1 MQHLGCCQ
9 KQKLCIESSLEKQS
23 YVVRDFHTRSYYRI
37 PFYLR
42 RIPMKRVHGFTLAFC
57 LSALLAAGASLAGNT
72 LRVATMGEPASLD
85 PHKVSGTWEN
95 YVVGDM
101 FVGLTTED
109 PTSKAVPGVAESWTI
124 SEDGKTYVFKLRKS
138 AWSDGVALTA
148 KDFVFSMQRIL
159 LPETAAEYAS
169 LLYIIEGAEAVNT
182 GKAGPDTLAVKAQDD
197 FTLEIK
203 LTGPAP
209 YFLELLTHY
218 TAYPVPQHILDVH
231 GKMWTKPENMVV
243 NGPYKLVEWLPNTH
257 VKLTKNDKWWGAET
271 LQIDDITFYTQEDRA
286 AVQKRFRAGEIDV
299 AMDFASDQIGWLKE
313 NLPEETRIAPY
324 MGVYYYPINSSK
336 EPFTDVRIRK
346 ALSMAVNREAIVD
359 KVLKTGELAAYSFV
373 PPGVA
378 YYDNPAEVEWK
389 DVPYRERVKM
399 AKDLLKEAGYD
410 ADNPLEFTLSYN
422 TSENHKRIAVAVASM
437 WKQIG
442 VKAELFNTE
451 VKVHYANLKQGN
463 FEVAR
468 AGWIADYN
476 DAQNFLYLLETR
488 TGANNYGRYSNAAY
502 DQLMQEAEITAD
514 LVKRG
519 ELMRKAEAQAMSDS
533 PVIPIYHY
541 VSKNLVSKKVVG
553 FEDNPKD
560 IHRWRYISLK

>member
-1 MQHLGCCQ
+1 MR
-9 KQKLCIESSLEKQS
+9 KVKLIMCTAMFVL
-23 YVVRDFHTRSYYRI
+23 
-37 PFYLR
+37 
-42 RIPMKRVHGFTLAFC
+42 
-57 LSALLAAGASLAGNT
+57 LSAGMVLAGGT
-72 LRVATMGEPASLD
+72 LRVASMGEPASLD

-109 PTSKAVPGVAESWTI
+109 PKSKAVPGVAESWTV
-124 SEDGKTYVFKLRKS
+124 SEDGKTYTFKLRKS
-138 AWSDGVALTA
+138 MWSDGTPLTA
-148 KDFVFSMQRIL
+148 DDFVYSLRRIL
-159 LPETAAEYAS
+159 DPATAAEYAS

-182 GKAGPDTLAVKAQDD
+182 GKAEGDKLAVKAIDD
-197 FTLEIK
+197 NTLEIK

-218 TAYPVPQHILDVH
+218 TAYPVPKHVIEKV
-231 GKMWTKPENMVV
+231 GKLWTKPENMVV
-243 NGPYKLVEWLPNTH
+243 NGPFKLVEWLPNTH
-257 VKLTKNDKWWGAET
+257 VKLTKNDKYWDVDSLA
-271 LQIDDITFYTQEDRA
+271 IDNITFYTQEDRA

-299 AMDFASDQIGWLKE
+299 AMDFASDQINWLKK
-313 NLPEETRIAPY
+313 NLPDETRIAPY
-324 MGVYYYPINSSK
+324 MGVYYYPINSSV

-346 ALSMAVNREAIVD
+346 ALSMAVNRKAIVE

-378 YYDNPAEVEWK
+378 YYENPSEVEWK
-389 DVPYRERVKM
+389 DVPYGERVKM
-399 AKDLLKEAGYD
+399 AKELLKEAGYGPE
-410 ADNPLEFTLSYN
+410 NPLEITLRYN

-442 VKAELFNTE
+442 VKAELFNSE
-451 VKVHYANLKQGN
+451 VKVHYADLKQGD
-463 FEVAR
+463 FQVAR

-488 TGANNYGRYSNAAY
+488 TGANNYGRYSNPEY
-502 DQLMQEAEITAD
+502 DKLMLEAEVTAD
-514 LVKRG
+514 LEKRAM
-519 ELMRKAEAQAMSDS
+519 LMQKAEAMAMADQ

-541 VSKNLVSKKVVG
+541 VSKNLVSTKVVG

-560 IHRWRYISLK
+560 IHRWRYVSLK